1 MNKVR
6 LDKVRF
12 LVVSFV
18 LVASQGLSA
27 QKDTTFVAKGNPIV
41 KYKYGTYIRPDT
53 KSRVITKSNSNN

>member
-41 KYKYGTYIRPDT
+41 KYKYTADGCDGI
-53 KSRVITKSNSNN
+53 